1 MGVVA
6 YLEIGVGVG
15 VYSKKDK
22 LEELVDFG
30 LDKTL
35 SWANLNKE
43 YFDTWHSVQTE
54 VKIQT
59 IPL

>member
-6 YLEIGVGVG
+6 YLEIGVGAG
-15 VYSKKDK
+15 VYSKRDK
-22 LEELVDFG
+22 LEELVDYG

-35 SWANLNKE
+35 SNANVTKE
-43 YFDTWHSVQTE
+43 YFDTWHLVQTE

-59 IPL
+59 IPM

>member
-6 YLEIGVGVG
+6 YLEIAVGAG
-15 VYSKKDK
+15 VYSKRDK
-22 LEELVDFG
+22 LEELVDYG

-35 SWANLNKE
+35 SNANVTKE
-43 YFDTWHSVQTE
+43 YFDTWHLVQTE

-59 IPL
+59 IPM